1 MIYYINI
8 VVILP
13 VRLFKMFQLAK
24 NKRSSVII
32 VRESDGTGG
41 CICCS
46 GGMGEFAKKDHS
58 YGKIRKIAEECGR
71 LHREIT
77 EKFGE
82 DDVEIIQVEPR
93 AYFYLMPRVLKE
105 VLKFNRSILSTIRT
119 IFFWYPVPVVIVN
132 GRLVGLGRVPTIGE
146 VIKELEHSKAN
157 SVN

>member
-1 MIYYINI
+1 M
-8 VVILP
+8 
-13 VRLFKMFQLAK
+13 AK
-24 NKRSSVII
+24 NKKSSVII

-77 EKFGE
+77 DRFGDE
-82 DDVEIIQVEPR
+82 EVEIIQIEPR
-93 AYFYLMPRVLKE
+93 AYFYLMPRVLKD

-119 IFFWYPVPVVIVN
+119 IFFWYPVPAVIVN
-132 GRLVGLGRVPTIGE
+132 GKLVGLGRVPTIDE
-146 VIKELEHSKAN
+146 VLKEIEHSKAN
-157 SVN
+157 SIN

>member
-1 MIYYINI
+1 MIYCTNI

-13 VRLFKMFQLAK
+13 IGLFKMFQLAK
-24 NKRSSVII
+24 NKKSSVII

-77 EKFGE
+77 DRFGDE
-82 DDVEIIQVEPR
+82 EVEIIQIEPR
-93 AYFYLMPRVLKE
+93 AYFYLMPRVLKD

-119 IFFWYPVPVVIVN
+119 IFLWYPVPAVIVN
-132 GRLVGLGRVPTIGE
+132 GKPIATGRVPTIDE
-146 VIKELEHSKAN
+146 VLKGLENSKAK

>member
-1 MIYYINI
+1 
-8 VVILP
+8 
-13 VRLFKMFQLAK
+13 MFQLAK
-24 NKRSSVII
+24 NKKSSVII

-77 EKFGE
+77 KIFG
-82 DDVEIIQVEPR
+82 DDGVEIIQIEPR
-93 AYFYLMPRVLKE
+93 AYFYLMPKVLKD
-105 VLKFNRSILSTIRT
+105 VLKFRPSILSTIRT

-132 GRLVGLGRVPTIGE
+132 GKPIATGRVPTIDE
-146 VIKELEHSKAN
+146 VLKEIEHSKAN
-157 SVN
+157 SIN